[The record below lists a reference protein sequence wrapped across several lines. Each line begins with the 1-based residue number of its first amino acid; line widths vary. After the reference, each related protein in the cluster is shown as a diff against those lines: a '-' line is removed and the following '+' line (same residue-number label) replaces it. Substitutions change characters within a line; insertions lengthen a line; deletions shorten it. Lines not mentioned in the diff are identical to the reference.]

1 MLCVPRTGTKRVLE
15 LRNVALLH
23 HDVKRDLGLG
33 LGVACKTQSQ
43 SKEATAG

>member
-33 LGVACKTQSQ
+33 VACKTQSQ